1 MCMMWILLILAI
13 LLFTYVSLESEE
25 NVEDIIRKIRRK

>member
-1 MCMMWILLILAI
+1 MMWILLILAI
-13 LLFTYVSLESEE
+13 LLFTYISLESEE